1 MPRSKDVMLLN
12 DLVDAVRPGE
22 AVVVTGVYEHSFEP
36 RENARAGFP
45 VYSTVVTANHVARRG
60 EAYSEARLTD
70 EDRAEIRALAR
81 DPRVGERIAK
91 VRVAVGVR
99 RFLRRALAYLQ
110 FIDPLPLSN
119 CPPARHPPNSRSLP
133 RSTAT
138 TTSSARSRSRF
149 SAARRSTPRPRTAS
163 AATLTSSSWA
173 TPAPPSRSSSSTS
186 RAARTARSTR
196 PARAPR
202 PSG

>member
-91 VRVAVGVR
+91 VRALLVGVWR
-99 RFLRRALAYLQ
+99 VLR
-110 FIDPLPLSN
+110 S
-119 CPPARHPPNSRSLP
+119 ARGHLCIYWP
-133 RSTAT
+133 
-138 TTSSARSRSRF
+138 SSA
-149 SAARRSTPRPRTAS
+149 
-163 AATLTSSSWA
+163 L
-173 TPAPPSRSSSSTS
+173 
-186 RAARTARSTR
+186 
-196 PARAPR
+196 
-202 PSG
+202 